1 MRRFQF
7 SLETVRSLREEA
19 EQRARQDLAQE
30 LAQDAARRCEV
41 AAADARLE
49 SARNLTR
56 PVSGAS
62 VTADVLRAR
71 QAYVER
77 CEREQ
82 AEAEASARAQE
93 QAVERRRMLL
103 EAASRDRQALERL
116 KEHHHA
122 AHVREELRRENA
134 ELADITLARPAGPL
148 GGIA

>member
-1 MRRFQF
+1 MRRFHF

-30 LAQDAARRCEV
+30 LAQDAARRSEV

-49 SARNLTR
+49 SARDLTR

-62 VTADVLRAR
+62 VTVDVLRAR

-82 AEAEASARAQE
+82 AQAEASARAQE
-93 QAVERRRMLL
+93 AVVERRRMLL
-103 EAASRDRQALERL
+103 EAASRDRKALERL
-116 KEHHHA
+116 KEHHQA
-122 AHVREELRRENA
+122 AHLREELRRETA
-134 ELADITLARPAGPL
+134 ELADITLARPAEPL
-148 GGIA
+148 GGMA

>member
-1 MRRFQF
+1 MRRFHF

-19 EQRARQDLAQE
+19 EQRAQQAFAQE
-30 LAQDAARRCEV
+30 LAADAARRSEV
-41 AAADARLE
+41 AAADARLAD
-49 SARNLTR
+49 ARDLTR

-71 QAYVER
+71 QAFVER

-82 AEAEASARAQE
+82 AQAEASARAQE

-103 EAASRDRQALERL
+103 EAASRDRKALERL
-116 KEHHHA
+116 KEHHRA

-148 GGIA
+148 GGVA

>member
-19 EQRARQDLAQE
+19 EQRAQHDLAQE
-30 LAQDAARRCEV
+30 LAAEAARRSEMAAAEARLDAAR
-41 AAADARLE
+41 DL
-49 SARNLTR
+49 SR

-77 CEREQ
+77 CERERAQ
-82 AEAEASARAQE
+82 AEASARAQE

-103 EAASRDRQALERL
+103 EIASRDRKALERL
-116 KEHHHA
+116 KEHHRE
-122 AHVREELRRENA
+122 AHVREELRRESA
-134 ELADITLARPAGPL
+134 ELADITLARPAEPL
-148 GGIA
+148 GGMA